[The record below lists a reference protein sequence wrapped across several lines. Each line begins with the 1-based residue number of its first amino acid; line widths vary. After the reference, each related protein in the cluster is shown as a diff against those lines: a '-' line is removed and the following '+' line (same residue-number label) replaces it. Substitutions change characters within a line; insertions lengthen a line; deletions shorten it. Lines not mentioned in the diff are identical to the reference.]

1 MCERNMDLNTVCTE
15 RDLHTESTAELAA
28 SPWPTR
34 VKTHSL
40 LVAPQILAVQSD
52 DAGTTKAPSDE
63 NAAD

>member
-1 MCERNMDLNTVCTE
+1 MDLNPVCTE
-15 RDLHTESTAELAA
+15 KDLHTESTAELAA
-28 SPWPTR
+28 SLWPAR